1 MIKQKVVV
9 IIPAYNEEKT
19 IVHVIDVVRS
29 CPLVDQV
36 IVVSDG
42 SKDHT
47 AEVARH
53 AGATTFPL
61 ETNRGKGGAML
72 YGVKQTDAT
81 VLVFLDADL
90 IGLTKEHVEQLVL
103 PVLSGTDMMHV
114 GVIDR
119 GRCVTRL
126 MHVLP
131 LISGQRAMK
140 RSVIES
146 IPPTFLQGFMV
157 EPALNF
163 ACRSKKWRIGISDL
177 AGLDIRR
184 KFQKVRPDKAVIQYL
199 SMSTQI
205 LWSMAVVRAAHLLNR
220 F

>member
-1 MIKQKVVV
+1 MSKQKVAAIV
-9 IIPAYNEEKT
+9 PAYNEEKT
-19 IVHVIDVVRS
+19 IAHVIDVICS
-29 CPLVDQV
+29 CSLVDEV

-42 SKDHT
+42 SKDRT
-47 AEVARH
+47 AAVARH
-53 AGATTFPL
+53 TGATTFQL
-61 ETNRGKGGAML
+61 EMNRGKGGAML
-72 YGVKQTDAT
+72 YGVEQTDAS

-103 PVLSGTDMMHV
+103 PVLNGINVMHV

-119 GRCVTRL
+119 GPFVTRL

-146 IPPTFLQGFMV
+146 VPPRFLQGFMI
-157 EPALNF
+157 EPALNY

-184 KFQKVRPDKAVIQYL
+184 KFQKVRPVKAVIQYL
-199 SMSTQI
+199 RMSAQI
-205 LWSMAVVRAAHLLNR
+205 LSSILIVRIAHLLNR